1 MAYHALTVPLDIAYE
16 ILWEI
21 NKRSVM
27 KKKSKS
33 AVPKVDPYL
42 EGLMA
47 KLLERLGSLDK
58 KMDRVIAQASGRTEK
73 TEMKQQPQ
81 QQPQR
86 RDRVLYE
93 AICADCHKIC
103 EVPFKPSEARP
114 VYCKECFAKRKA
126 PNGRS
131 GMPVLTPVAMAP
143 KPMGK
148 LNLPPAPPLEMS
160 KKSKKT
166 KPAKKTKKKK

>member
-1 MAYHALTVPLDIAYE
+1 
-16 ILWEI
+16 
-21 NKRSVM
+21 M

-126 PNGRS
+126 PPPP
-131 GMPVLTPVAMAP
+131 GMPVLTPVAMP
-143 KPMGK
+143 RKTVSK
-148 LNLPPAPPLEMS
+148 LAAYPAKSPPAKM
-160 KKSKKT
+160 
-166 KPAKKTKKKK
+166 KKTKKKK